1 MSTLPVFYSPKYLY
15 TAVTSDTTTK
25 AAAVA
30 ESLVAQSIPNAV
42 VREPSRAITESEIA
56 LVHSPEYAKAIATG
70 SKRALA
76 DSNGLCDW
84 TPDFASSR
92 LWATGGVRD
101 AVLEALRTRSN
112 AGSMSS
118 GLHHAKRGHDEG
130 FCYINGLALAALRA
144 INFHKVKKVG
154 VLDLD
159 AHCGGGTFSMVG
171 DNENVF
177 IADVSCNG
185 YDSWKPTSER
195 HFLEIVG
202 DASDY
207 LNAVKRSLTHLAGI
221 DAMIYNA
228 GMDPFEDCDTGG
240 LQGITRDVLAEREQL
255 VAQWCEDTQ
264 TPAMFVLAGGYGG
277 TNLDLEGVARLHL
290 PTIREFARVVIEPK
304 KSN

>member
-1 MSTLPVFYSPKYLY
+1 
-15 TAVTSDTTTK
+15 
-25 AAAVA
+25 
-30 ESLVAQSIPNAV
+30 
-42 VREPSRAITESEIA
+42 
-56 LVHSPEYAKAIATG
+56 
-70 SKRALA
+70 
-76 DSNGLCDW
+76 
-84 TPDFASSR
+84 
-92 LWATGGVRD
+92 
-101 AVLEALRTRSN
+101 
-112 AGSMSS
+112 
-118 GLHHAKRGHDEG
+118 
-130 FCYINGLALAALRA
+130 
-144 INFHKVKKVG
+144 
-154 VLDLD
+154 
-159 AHCGGGTFSMVG
+159 MVG

-221 DAMIYNA
+221 DALIYNA
-228 GMDPFEDCDTGG
+228 GMDPFEDCNTGG
-240 LQGITRDVLAEREQL
+240 RQGITREVLAERERL

-304 KSN
+304 QSN

>member
-1 MSTLPVFYSPKYLY
+1 MNLNNTLPIYWNSDYVLDHGVETRTKSGPLAKILASGEVPGTEIRSPLPATCDELLEIHDPKYLDQIINGDGDL
-15 TAVTSDTTTK
+15 AR
-25 AAAVA
+25 
-30 ESLVAQSIPNAV
+30 SI
-42 VREPSRAITESEIA
+42 
-56 LVHSPEYAKAIATG
+56 
-70 SKRALA
+70 LA
-76 DSNGLCDW
+76 S
-84 TPDFASSR
+84 
-92 LWATGGVRD
+92 TGGVRD
-101 AVLEALRTRSN
+101 ALDAMFVSGR
-112 AGSMSS
+112 AGSLSS

-171 DNENVF
+171 ENENVF

-202 DASDY
+202 DVSDY
-207 LNAVKRSLTHLAGI
+207 LNAVKRSLSHLAGI
-221 DAMIYNA
+221 DALIYNA
-228 GMDPFEDCDTGG
+228 GMDPFEDCNTGG
-240 LQGITRDVLAEREQL
+240 RQGITREVLAERERL

-277 TNLDLEGVARLHL
+277 KNLDLEGVARLHL
-290 PTIREFARVVIEPK
+290 PTIREFARVVIHPK
-304 KSN
+304 QSN